1 MLPPGPKGTF
11 IGGHFTEMS
20 RDWLAAYTAY
30 ARQFGDVVAY
40 RIGSFKYALVSEP
53 ALIEQVLVA
62 NADRL
67 KKPAI
72 QRLIHPLLG
81 DGLLLN
87 EGEPWKRQRRL
98 LSPMFHRQ
106 RVAQYGDLIA
116 RLAASLCAEFN
127 DDEVRDIHKDMTR
140 LTLRVVA
147 LAMFGTDI
155 GTTVQEVERV
165 LSRAMEALSARLDT
179 PLPLP
184 NWIPTRG
191 VRRLRE
197 ARRRLDMLIARFIDE
212 RRRSGEVAKPDLL
225 SVLLSVRDAE
235 TGQGLSDV
243 QVHDEAA
250 TIFVAGFE
258 TTAITLSW
266 AFWLLANHPHA
277 NARLASELKEVLG
290 GRAPTSDDLP
300 RLRFADCVIRETM
313 RLYPPAWLIA
323 REVTRDLEVGAYRI
337 PKGWTVE
344 VSPWVTHRDPR
355 FWQEPDAFIPERWE
369 NGLHERLPRFAY
381 FPFGGGPRV
390 CIGNAF
396 AMLEAILVLSVVGQ
410 ECCFE
415 PINATPRPEA
425 GFTLRPSPG
434 IPLRVRRAN
443 VRPLVAQAIGAPSGS
458 V

>member
-1 MLPPGPKGTF
+1 
-11 IGGHFTEMS
+11 MS

-53 ALIEQVLVA
+53 SLIEQVLVA

-127 DDEVRDIHKDMTR
+127 DDEVRDIHGDMTR

-155 GTTVQEVERV
+155 GT
-165 LSRAMEALSARLDT
+165 
-179 PLPLP
+179 
-184 NWIPTRG
+184 
-191 VRRLRE
+191 
-197 ARRRLDMLIARFIDE
+197 
-212 RRRSGEVAKPDLL
+212 
-225 SVLLSVRDAE
+225 SV
-235 TGQGLSDV
+235 
-243 QVHDEAA
+243 H
-250 TIFVAGFE
+250 
-258 TTAITLSW
+258 
-266 AFWLLANHPHA
+266 
-277 NARLASELKEVLG
+277 
-290 GRAPTSDDLP
+290 
-300 RLRFADCVIRETM
+300 
-313 RLYPPAWLIA
+313 
-323 REVTRDLEVGAYRI
+323 
-337 PKGWTVE
+337 
-344 VSPWVTHRDPR
+344 
-355 FWQEPDAFIPERWE
+355 
-369 NGLHERLPRFAY
+369 
-381 FPFGGGPRV
+381 GGGPRV
-390 CIGNAF
+390 CIGSAF
-396 AMLEAILVLSVVGQ
+396 AMLETILVLSVVGQ
-410 ECCFE
+410 ACCFE
-415 PINATPRPEA
+415 PINATPRPEP

-443 VRPLVAQAIGAPSGS
+443 IRPLVAQAIGEPSGS